1 MNSRLVR
8 VLCVG
13 LFLAAAV
20 SCESPK
26 EETKAPASAG
36 VVRGRCALVSLTFSV
51 EAVDAA
57 KRTITL
63 KDSEKNVETYH
74 VGEEVKR
81 FSEIKAGDSLVV
93 QYFVGVFA
101 ELREAN
107 AEEKAAPILV
117 VQETSRAPT
126 TVPPTGAIT
135 RSVRVVTTISA
146 LDAKEQ
152 SMTIMGPRKN
162 TLTTKIEDGEIFK
175 TLKVGQPLVAT
186 FGEQLLLA
194 IEPKK

>member
-8 VLCVG
+8 VLCAG
-13 LFLAAAV
+13 LFLAAV

-26 EETKAPASAG
+26 EETAKAPATAG
-36 VVRGRCALVSLTFSV
+36 TVRGRCALVQLTFTV
-51 EAVDAA
+51 ESVDAA
-57 KRTITL
+57 KRTVTL
-63 KDSEKNVETYH
+63 KDSEKNSETYH

-81 FSEIKAGDSLVV
+81 FSEIKACDSLVV

-101 ELREAN
+101 ELREPN
-107 AEEKAAPILV
+107 AEEKAAPIV
-117 VQETSRAPT
+117 VVHETSRAPT
-126 TVPPTGAIT
+126 TVPPAGAIT
-135 RSVRVVTTISA
+135 RSVRVVTSISA

-152 SMTIMGPRKN
+152 TMTLTGPRKN
-162 TLTTKIEDGEIFK
+162 TLTTKVEDGEIFK